1 MRILISGGGV
11 AGLTL
16 AYWLHHHGFTPVV
29 VERSPQGRVGGYGID
44 FFGTGYDIA
53 ERMGLV
59 QRLERGR
66 IPADSVTFVDADGR
80 VRARLKRTLVEN
92 VVRGPSLP
100 VMHGTLEKALAGT
113 ISGLVE
119 IRHEQTITEVRQAGD
134 GVAVTFAD
142 GREEGFDLLIGADGV
157 HSVTRR
163 LVFGPERDYA
173 RHLGYHLACYPL
185 PDDHDLG
192 PTRIHY
198 TRRGRQVVVYRTD
211 RPGEMI
217 ALFLFKAQ
225 DEGGVPRAARLAR
238 LRDEFAG
245 MGWITQRLLDGAPA
259 DEPVFM
265 DTMTQIVM
273 PGWHQGRVAL
283 VGDACGCMTLVSAQ
297 GVSMAMGGA
306 FLLAEALGRH
316 RGDHRAAFAA
326 YERRML
332 PEVTRRQRNARAV
345 ARTLIPST
353 RLGTSTQ
360 HLVMRLLARKA
371 FAPVLRRR
379 FGAGSILAVGEA

>member
-16 AYWLHHHGFTPVV
+16 AYWLHHRGFTPVV
-29 VERSPQGRVGGYGID
+29 VERSPEGQVGGYGID

-59 QRLERGR
+59 QRLEQGR
-66 IPADSVTFVDADGR
+66 IPADSVAFVNEAGR
-80 VRARLKRTLVEN
+80 VRARLERRLVEE
-92 VVRGPSLP
+92 VVEGPSLP
-100 VMHGTLEKALAGT
+100 VMHGTLEQALAGT
-113 ISGLVE
+113 VNGNVE
-119 IRHEQTITEVRQAGD
+119 IRHQQTITEVRQSDD

-142 GREEGFDLLIGADGV
+142 GREEDFDLLIGADGV
-157 HSVTRR
+157 HSATRR

-173 RHLGYHLACYPL
+173 RHLGYHLACFPL
-185 PDDHDLG
+185 PDDHELG
-192 PTRIHY
+192 PTRFHY
-198 TRRGRQVVVYRTD
+198 TSQGRQVVVYRTD

-217 ALFLFKAQ
+217 ALFLYKAR
-225 DEGGVPRAARLAR
+225 DEGVIPRAARLAR
-238 LRDEFAG
+238 LRKEFAG
-245 MGWITQRLLDGAPA
+245 MGWITPRLLDGAPA
-259 DEPVFM
+259 DASIFM
-265 DTMTQIVM
+265 DSMTQIVM
-273 PGWHQGRVAL
+273 PGWHHGRVAL

-306 FLLAEALGRH
+306 YLLAKALHRH
-316 RGDHRAAFAA
+316 LGDHRAAFAE

-332 PEVTRRQRNARAV
+332 PEVAHRQRNARAV

-360 HLVMRLLARKA
+360 NLVMRLLARKV

-379 FGAGSILAVGEA
+379 FGAGSILAAG